1 MGRSE
6 QRIGSDGAL
15 VEPPIRQRCSMNE
28 QQTIPSLHDR
38 LIRFVAAGRTQAE
51 SYPADPLKETLLARV
66 WAVEIKIAVE
76 DPPT

>member
-1 MGRSE
+1 
-6 QRIGSDGAL
+6 
-15 VEPPIRQRCSMNE
+15 MNE